1 MVAADIFDN
10 EEERLQ
16 ELLKYDILDSP
27 QEDDFDNIVRMAC
40 QTCQAP
46 MALITLLDDC
56 RQWFKARVGVKFKET
71 PKDAAFCSYAIRQ
84 NDVLVVED
92 THLDARFIHNPLV
105 TGEPFIRFYAGV
117 PLQTPAGYNLGTLC
131 VLAPSPR
138 TITEEELFG
147 LKTLARYVVQL
158 LELRYRDKSLK
169 DVWQELAEWRS
180 QTERQQQVFTT
191 AHVAAGVGIYE
202 LDIRT
207 GTLRVSNAFCTLVG
221 WQKEKS
227 YTIGDFMQLVHPEDL
242 ARVNAELEAAIAAKD
257 RFVLEYR
264 CLLKEGKEVFIRSS
278 GQIICNEE
286 GTPLRMVGVK
296 QDISERKEYERKL
309 EAQNQEL
316 VKVNEELD
324 NFVYRVSH
332 DLRAPITSVLG
343 LTDLLL
349 NHEKEPEKQRKMLR
363 MIQTSL
369 QKQDKFIRDI
379 LDYSRNARLQVKR
392 EAVHIEE
399 LTKEII
405 AQMAPAGQAEGISV
419 NVIQKG
425 EGTLYTDRYRMGII
439 LSNLLSN
446 SFKYKKFW
454 QQPGGA
460 WVEVLLELKGTDAL
474 LRVRDNGMGIRDAY
488 VPRVFDMFYR
498 ATADKPGSGLGL
510 YIVKETVA
518 RLKGKV
524 SLSSEL
530 NVGTEVCIELPD
542 AVQH

>member
-84 NDVLVVED
+84 SDVLVVED

-138 TITEEELFG
+138 TITEEELFS

-191 AHVAAGVGIYE
+191 AHIAAGVGIYE
-202 LDIRT
+202 LEIHT
-207 GTLRVSNAFCTLVG
+207 GVLRVSNAFCTLVG
-221 WQKEKS
+221 WHKEQHYKLS
-227 YTIGDFMQLVHPEDL
+227 DFMKLVHPEDR
-242 ARVNAELEAAIAAKD
+242 ARVETEMEAAIAAKD

-264 CLLKEGKEVFIRSS
+264 CLLEGGKEVFIRSS
-278 GQIICNEE
+278 GQIICSEK

-349 NHEKEPEKQRKMLR
+349 NHENEPDKERKMLR

-379 LDYSRNARLQVKR
+379 LDYSRNSRLQISC
-392 EAVHIEE
+392 EAINIEE
-399 LTKEII
+399 LAKEII
-405 AQMAPAGQAEGISV
+405 AQVMPAGQADQLRV
-419 NVIQKG
+419 NVTKKG
-425 EGTLYTDRYRMGII
+425 DGSLFTDRYRLGII

-454 QQPGGA
+454 QQAGEA
-460 WVEVLLELKGTDAL
+460 WVDIQLELNETDAVL
-474 LRVRDNGMGIRDAY
+474 SVRDNGMGIKEAY
-488 VPRVFDMFYR
+488 IPRVFEMFYR
-498 ATADKPGSGLGL
+498 ATADRPGSGLGL
-510 YIVKETVA
+510 YIVKEAVA
-518 RLKGKV
+518 RLNGKI

-530 NVGTEVCIELPD
+530 NVGTEVRIELPN